1 MVGVVTAYDA
11 ETGDVIIEQR
21 NRFFE
26 GDELE
31 AVIPYEKSFAFTV
44 HNMRDEDSNPV
55 QSAPH
60 PRQVLRLPIGRELPE
75 LSLLR
80 KKKD

>member
-1 MVGVVTAYDA
+1 MTGYDA
-11 ETGDVIIEQR
+11 ETGDLVIEQR

-31 AVIPYEKSFAFTV
+31 AVIPYEEGFSFTV
-44 HNMRDEDSNPV
+44 HNMRDENGIPV

-60 PRQVLRLPIGRELPE
+60 PRQVLRLSIGRELPE